1 MVHIGTALTPNLNDP
16 SEQALSN
23 YEEAIRTLRNSILLT
38 DFDRRLR
45 SVLLTSASPS
55 EGKSTVAAHLAAT
68 HASQHKRTLL
78 IDGDLRRPSVHRLYQ
93 VPNSIG
99 LSNVLLQQI
108 SWRDAV
114 VRMDEPKGLDILPPG
129 PPTRRPSDLVGMCL
143 ADLIEAA

>member
-1 MVHIGTALTPNLNDP
+1 MTRPGLPRPAVTGAAAYAGGAVYGTSNGNGAVALARGNAND
-16 SEQALSN
+16 QALSN

-78 IDGDLRRPSVHRLYQ
+78 IDGDL
-93 VPNSIG
+93 I
-99 LSNVLLQQI
+99 
-108 SWRDAV
+108 A
-114 VRMDEPKGLDILPPG
+114 DI
-129 PPTRRPSDLVGMCL
+129 
-143 ADLIEAA
+143 